1 MALIRDGKLRA
12 LAVTSKARTE
22 TLPEVPTIT
31 EAGLP
36 EIEGE
41 SFVGFVVPTGTPK
54 DSVTLLNRE
63 IVKAME
69 TPDMRERQAML
80 GNDVR
85 SGTPEDFGQ
94 RIRSEVAIWAKVIR
108 AANIK
113 AG

>member
-1 MALIRDGKLRA
+1 MW
-12 LAVTSKARTE
+12 VC
-22 TLPEVPTIT
+22 
-31 EAGLP
+31 
-36 EIEGE
+36 
-41 SFVGFVVPTGTPK
+41 FVVPAGTPR
-54 DSVTLLNRE
+54 DVVALLNHE

-85 SGTPEDFGQ
+85 GGTPDEFGQ
-94 RIRSEVAIWAKVIR
+94 RIQSEVAIWARVIR